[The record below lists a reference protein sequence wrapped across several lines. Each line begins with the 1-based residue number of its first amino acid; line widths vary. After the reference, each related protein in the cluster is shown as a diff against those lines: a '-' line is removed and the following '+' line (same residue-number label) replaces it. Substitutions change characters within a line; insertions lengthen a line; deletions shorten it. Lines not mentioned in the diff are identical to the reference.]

1 MIIFSAPTLDDWSI
15 TSYLPLM
22 AEQKKS
28 DLTRQK
34 ILTSGRALISK
45 HGFGA
50 VGLARILKESG
61 VPKGSF
67 YYYFPSKEAF
77 GHALLTDYVAD
88 YLARID
94 ALCATQGSAH
104 DKLTAFWT
112 AWLTQAGSE
121 GIASQCLVVKLG
133 AEVADLSEDMRQVL
147 DEGVTA
153 LVNRI
158 AALLI
163 LGAKD
168 SSLIAVDDPQATAQM
183 LYAKWLGAAILAKLS
198 RNEIPLRQAL
208 SETNKTL
215 SKS

>member
-94 ALCATQGSAH
+94 ALCATQGSAM
-104 DKLTAFWT
+104 T
-112 AWLTQAGSE
+112 S
-121 GIASQCLVVKLG
+121 
-133 AEVADLSEDMRQVL
+133 
-147 DEGVTA
+147 
-153 LVNRI
+153 
-158 AALLI
+158 
-163 LGAKD
+163 
-168 SSLIAVDDPQATAQM
+168 
-183 LYAKWLGAAILAKLS
+183 
-198 RNEIPLRQAL
+198 
-208 SETNKTL
+208 
-215 SKS
+215 

>member
-147 DEGVTA
+147 DKGVTA

-168 SSLIAVDDPQATAQM
+168 GSLIAVDDPQATAQM

>member
-168 SSLIAVDDPQATAQM
+168 GSLIAVDDPQATAQM

>member
-1 MIIFSAPTLDDWSI
+1 
-15 TSYLPLM
+15 M

-147 DEGVTA
+147 DKGVTA

-168 SSLIAVDDPQATAQM
+168 GSLIAVDDPQATAQM

>member
-77 GHALLTDYVAD
+77 GHALLTDYAAD

-147 DEGVTA
+147 DKGVTA

-168 SSLIAVDDPQATAQM
+168 GSLIAVDDPQATAQM

>member
-1 MIIFSAPTLDDWSI
+1 MT
-15 TSYLPLM
+15 
-22 AEQKKS
+22 EQKKS

-34 ILTSGRALISK
+34 ILTAGRSLVSH

-50 VGLARILKESG
+50 VGLARILKESD

-77 GHALLTDYVAD
+77 GQALLTDYVAD
-88 YLARID
+88 YLGRVD
-94 ALCATQGSAH
+94 ALSKGPGTAH
-104 DKLTAFWT
+104 DKLTAFWS
-112 AWLTQAGSE
+112 AWLTHAGAE

-147 DEGVTA
+147 DDGVAA

-163 LGAKD
+163 QGAKD
-168 SSLIAVDDPQATAQM
+168 GSVVAIDDPQSTAQM
-183 LYAKWLGAAILAKLS
+183 LYAKWLGAAILAKLA
-198 RNEIPLRQAL
+198 RDETPLRRAL
-208 SETNKTL
+208 FETNKTL
-215 SKS
+215 STS

>member
-1 MIIFSAPTLDDWSI
+1 MT
-15 TSYLPLM
+15 
-22 AEQKKS
+22 EQKKS

-34 ILTSGRALISK
+34 ILTAGRTLVSH

-50 VGLARILKESG
+50 VGLARILKESD

-77 GHALLTDYVAD
+77 GQALLTDYVAD
-88 YLARID
+88 YLGRVD
-94 ALCATQGSAH
+94 SLSNGPGTAH
-104 DKLTAFWT
+104 DKLTAFWS
-112 AWLTQAGSE
+112 AWLTHAGSE

-147 DEGVTA
+147 DDGVSA

-163 LGAKD
+163 QGAED
-168 SSLIAVDDPQATAQM
+168 GSVVAVDDPQATAQM
-183 LYAKWLGAAILAKLS
+183 LYAKWLGAAILAKLA
-198 RNEIPLRQAL
+198 RDETPLRRAL
-208 SETNKTL
+208 FETNKTL
-215 SKS
+215 STS

>member
-1 MIIFSAPTLDDWSI
+1 MT
-15 TSYLPLM
+15 
-22 AEQKKS
+22 EQKKS
-28 DLTRQK
+28 DQTRQK
-34 ILTSGRALISK
+34 ILTSGHALISK
-45 HGFGA
+45 YGFGA

-77 GHALLTDYVAD
+77 GHALLNDYVTS

-104 DKLTAFWT
+104 DKLTAFWS

-147 DEGVTA
+147 DKGVAA
-153 LVNRI
+153 LVDRI
-158 AALLI
+158 AALLVQ
-163 LGAKD
+163 GGQD
-168 SSLIAVDDPQATAQM
+168 GSLVPVDDPHTTAQM

-198 RNEIPLRQAL
+198 RSELPLRQAL
-208 SETNKTL
+208 SETNEAL
-215 SKS
+215 SNS

>member
-1 MIIFSAPTLDDWSI
+1 MTEL
-15 TSYLPLM
+15 
-22 AEQKKS
+22 KKS

-34 ILTSGRALISK
+34 ILTTGRALVSK

-112 AWLTQAGSE
+112 AWLTQAGSG

-133 AEVADLSEDMRQVL
+133 AEVADLSEDMRRVL
-147 DEGVTA
+147 DEG
-153 LVNRI
+153 I
-158 AALLI
+158 AALVDRIAFL
-163 LGAKD
+163 LVQGAND
-168 SSLIAVDDPQATAQM
+168 GSLAAFDDPRATAQM

-198 RNEIPLRQAL
+198 RNETPLRQAL
-208 SETNKTL
+208 SETQSTL

>member
-94 ALCATQGSAH
+94 ALCAMQGTAH

-168 SSLIAVDDPQATAQM
+168 GSLIAVDDPQATAQM